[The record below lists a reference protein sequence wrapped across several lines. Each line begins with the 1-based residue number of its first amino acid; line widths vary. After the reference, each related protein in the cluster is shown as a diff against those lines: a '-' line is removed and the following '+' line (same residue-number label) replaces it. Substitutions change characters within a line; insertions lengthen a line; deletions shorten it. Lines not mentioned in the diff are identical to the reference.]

1 VRVSDIAAGLAR
13 EARFNGHTHTPNG
26 AAYSVA
32 QHSVHGHGGGGTPGR
47 PGDAGSGSPG
57 REPLFPNPHG
67 QQGPAGPGVAVSQAL
82 FHDASEGLGLRDLP
96 SPVKQL
102 PEMAGYRALEKG
114 VMDAVMSHLGLPLR
128 LHQLVKAADYR
139 MCQTE
144 AKWFLGDLHPDWE
157 TSTEFPAYDM
167 RPPESGT
174 PRKPRQVHGG
184 IPFHAESGR

>member
-1 VRVSDIAAGLAR
+1 V
-13 EARFNGHTHTPNG
+13 
-26 AAYSVA
+26 
-32 QHSVHGHGGGGTPGR
+32 
-47 PGDAGSGSPG
+47 
-57 REPLFPNPHG
+57 REPLFPNHTDSKGRP
-67 QQGPAGPGVAVSQAL
+67 GPVLLCLQAL

-167 RPPESGT
+167 PA
-174 PRKPRQVHGG
+174 PRVWNAQEAQDKFMEAYRSMLKAADDYAARKSADRAATQVNGAIVQAFRNRG
-184 IPFHAESGR
+184 DMPLTMDTGRLLGPGRGYRDSFGREW